1 VRSPK
6 AHVIVTSAKIAGR
19 RAVQIP
25 QVHEPKSQACDLG
38 GRKLLGALSR
48 LHQLA
53 DANGHPIRDDYV
65 NDLLHLSPAGY
76 AKWKEILDPLLRK
89 EWTKANQPEFGP
101 KLDGLDQTNEK
112 TSGLQTN
119 WRSQSAVLVSQDNG
133 LSD

>member
-1 VRSPK
+1 M
-6 AHVIVTSAKIAGR
+6 
-19 RAVQIP
+19 
-25 QVHEPKSQACDLG
+25 
-38 GRKLLGALSR
+38 
-48 LHQLA
+48 
-53 DANGHPIRDDYV
+53 